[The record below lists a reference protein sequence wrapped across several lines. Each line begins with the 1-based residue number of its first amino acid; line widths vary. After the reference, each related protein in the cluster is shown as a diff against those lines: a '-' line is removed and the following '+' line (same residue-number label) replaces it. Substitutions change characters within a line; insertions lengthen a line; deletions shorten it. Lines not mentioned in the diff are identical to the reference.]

1 MNEELE
7 KLMLEKGITIKYGFD
22 GKPQYYKKN
31 KMLTG
36 KEAGDAGLLHSK
48 TKDSL
53 KHSQTRSGID
63 DILSH
68 PLTNYFAPPTAL
80 YTAGSKVAQKGF
92 EPGSVALDL
101 LGSIPSLKGVGTIG
115 TAFLKTAKIASALD
129 DVSELKNKKG
139 KKKLAYGGSAMNVES
154 PMQALFDII
163 RNSEESALQASN
175 DPTVAGLR
183 MLGKTATSTGMSMA
197 GQGLAQS
204 ENLNGIGKFFNK
216 NMDNISSG
224 VNLSQSFIGAYGGTV
239 PSEIEGEE
247 VVELPDGSTHQAK
260 GPSHENGGIDLV
272 LPEGAEVFSK
282 RIKIDGVSIAD
293 RKKKREK
300 KEFTLEELLT
310 ANSTDGIIKNS
321 LDRTK
326 KNNIKE
332 EKLDTD
338 VQKVVGNILSPPK
351 EEFRYGGPVDGEN
364 PILALLTQ
372 LSNGMQD
379 NQYGGFGNQAIS
391 KGGDIE
397 EVVLTS
403 NMKPVTQKMNDVII
417 NPGTISGNVNNTN
430 PTVEGDESG
439 FDWNAL
445 LGGLDTGDLGNTIGM
460 AGNVYSAFAPMKNT
474 LKNRAG
480 DTPNVN
486 AFANFGEDGLAK
498 LEESGMFINQMKDEA
513 LGDLELSRQGTVNRN
528 NNSARGINTLRALN
542 LASDAQYNKGKSD
555 IYNSTAGQMMQLMG
569 QQANAED
576 VQDQMVMKGEETR
589 DLADRMDRDNFFSQM
604 ATDISTKGKGIQQI
618 GKDLNQT
625 KQNEVAMNLINQLSQ
640 YGITVDK
647 KGNLTYNKAKLKELD
662 EAKKTKK

>member
-1 MNEELE
+1 MDK
-7 KLMLEKGITIKYGFD
+7 KL
-22 GKPQYYKKN
+22 
-31 KMLTG
+31 
-36 KEAGDAGLLHSK
+36 
-48 TKDSL
+48 
-53 KHSQTRSGID
+53 
-63 DILSH
+63 
-68 PLTNYFAPPTAL
+68 
-80 YTAGSKVAQKGF
+80 QK
-92 EPGSVALDL
+92 
-101 LGSIPSLKGVGTIG
+101 IM
-115 TAFLKTAKIASALD
+115 AKQ
-129 DVSELKNKKG
+129 G
-139 KKKLAYGGSAMNVES
+139 KKKLAYGGSPMEVES
-154 PMQALFDII
+154 PMEALFNMIKDTEM
-163 RNSEESALQASN
+163 SSFESANN
-175 DPTVAGLR
+175 DTVAGMR
-183 MLGKTATSTGMSMA
+183 MVGKGLKNTGMSMV
-197 GQGLAQS
+197 GQGLS
-204 ENLNGIGKFFNK
+204 ESEGLTGFGKFAKK
-216 NMDNISSG
+216 NIGNIKSG
-224 VNLSQSFIGAYGGTV
+224 VNMMDSFIGAYGGTV

-247 VVELPDGSTHQAK
+247 VVELPNGQVAEAK
-260 GPSHENGGIDLV
+260 GPSHEKGGIDLM

-351 EEFRYGGPVDGEN
+351 EEFRYGGP
-364 PILALLTQ
+364 ILGLLSQ
-372 LSNGMQD
+372 LTNGMQD
-379 NQYGGFGNQAIS
+379 NQYGGWGEPVS
-391 KGGDIE
+391 GKTGEIE
-397 EVVLTS
+397 EVVLTPGL
-403 NMKPVTQKMNDVII
+403 KPIKTKSAGIIEKSIPGITGNLQKPLPQETDK
-417 NPGTISGNVNNTN
+417 
-430 PTVEGDESG
+430 EG
-439 FDWNAL
+439 FDWGS
-445 LGGLDTGDLGNTIGM
+445 LGIDMGDLGNTIGM

-498 LEESGMFINQMKDEA
+498 LEESGLFIDQMKDEA

-569 QQANAED
+569 QQANAEN

-589 DLADRMDRDNFFSQM
+589 DLADRMDRDNFFSNM
-604 ATDISTKGKGIQQI
+604 AKDISTKGKGIQQI

-625 KQNEVAMNLINQLSQ
+625 KQNDVAMNLINQLSQ

-647 KGNLTYNKAKLKELD
+647 KGKLTYTKQPKETKASTTET
-662 EAKKTKK
+662 KKTDEYVDNGVYNFNGETFTKEDIQKAMAELMSGKFKKKK

>member
-1 MNEELE
+1 MN
-7 KLMLEKGITIKYGFD
+7 
-22 GKPQYYKKN
+22 
-31 KMLTG
+31 
-36 KEAGDAGLLHSK
+36 
-48 TKDSL
+48 
-53 KHSQTRSGID
+53 
-63 DILSH
+63 
-68 PLTNYFAPPTAL
+68 
-80 YTAGSKVAQKGF
+80 
-92 EPGSVALDL
+92 
-101 LGSIPSLKGVGTIG
+101 
-115 TAFLKTAKIASALD
+115 
-129 DVSELKNKKG
+129 KNKKTR
-139 KKKLAYGGSAMNVES
+139 LAYGGSAMNVES

-163 RNSEESALQASN
+163 RNSEESALEASN
-175 DPTVAGLR
+175 DPTVAGLK

-197 GQGLAQS
+197 GQGLVES

-216 NMDNISSG
+216 NMNNISSG
-224 VNLSQSFIGAYGGTV
+224 VNIMNSFIGAYGGTV

-260 GPSHENGGIDLV
+260 GPSHEKGGIDLM

-326 KNNIKE
+326 KNNLKE

-351 EEFRYGGPVDGEN
+351 EEFAYGGAVDGEN
-364 PILALLTQ
+364 PILALLSQ
-372 LSNGMQD
+372 LANGGMMQD
-379 NQYGGFGNQAIS
+379 NQYGGWGEPVS
-391 KGGDIE
+391 GKTGEIE
-397 EVVLTS
+397 EVVLTPGL
-403 NMKPVTQKMNDVII
+403 KPVKTKSAGIIEKSIPGITGNLQKPLPQETDK
-417 NPGTISGNVNNTN
+417 
-430 PTVEGDESG
+430 EG
-439 FDWNAL
+439 FDWGS
-445 LGGLDTGDLGNTIGM
+445 LGIDMGDLGNATAL

-498 LEESGMFINQMKDEA
+498 LEESGLFIDQMKDEA

-569 QQANAED
+569 QQANAEN

-589 DLADRMDRDNFFSQM
+589 DLADRMDRDNFFSNM
-604 ATDISTKGKGIQQI
+604 AEDISTKGKGIQQI

-647 KGNLTYNKAKLKELD
+647 KGNLTYTKQPKETKASTTET
-662 EAKKTKK
+662 KKTDEYVDNGVYNFNGETFTKEDIQKAMAELMSGKFKKKK

>member
-1 MNEELE
+1 MN
-7 KLMLEKGITIKYGFD
+7 
-22 GKPQYYKKN
+22 
-31 KMLTG
+31 
-36 KEAGDAGLLHSK
+36 
-48 TKDSL
+48 
-53 KHSQTRSGID
+53 
-63 DILSH
+63 
-68 PLTNYFAPPTAL
+68 
-80 YTAGSKVAQKGF
+80 
-92 EPGSVALDL
+92 
-101 LGSIPSLKGVGTIG
+101 
-115 TAFLKTAKIASALD
+115 
-129 DVSELKNKKG
+129 KNKKTR
-139 KKKLAYGGSAMNVES
+139 LAYGGSAMNVES

-163 RNSEESALQASN
+163 RNSEESALEASN
-175 DPTVAGLR
+175 DPTVAGLK

-204 ENLNGIGKFFNK
+204 GDMSGIGGFMQDNWK
-216 NMDNISSG
+216 NISTG

-260 GPSHENGGIDLV
+260 GPSHEKGGIDLV

-326 KNNIKE
+326 KNNLKE

-351 EEFRYGGPVDGEN
+351 EEFAYGGPVDGEN
-364 PILALLTQ
+364 PILALLSQ
-372 LSNGMQD
+372 LSNGGMLQD
-379 NQYGGFGNQAIS
+379 NQYGGFGNQAVS

-397 EVVLTS
+397 EVVITP

-417 NPGTISGNVNNTN
+417 KPGTISGNVNNTN
-430 PTVEGDESG
+430 PTVGEGDKSG

-445 LGGLDTGDLGNTIGM
+445 LGGLDVGDLGNTVGM

-498 LEESGMFINQMKDEA
+498 LEESGMFIDQMKDEA

-542 LASDAQYNKGKSD
+542 LASDAQYNKGKSN

-569 QQANAED
+569 QQANAEN

-604 ATDISTKGKGIQQI
+604 ATDITTKGKGIQQI
-618 GKDLNQT
+618 GKDINQT

-647 KGNLTYNKAKLKELD
+647 KGNLIYSPEKLKEIEELKKENQLKKD
-662 EAKKTKK
+662 EKELNSTISKLKPADIIKNIYGIDNIEIKDLKPSIKKTKKK